1 MKRFCIEYWNPNN
14 THLNEMVWL
23 YLYAYSEE
31 QLRDM
36 LIEYEIINIR
46 EAEL

>member
-14 THLNEMVWL
+14 ASQYVWI
-23 YLYAYSEE
+23 YLRAYSEE

-36 LIEYEIINIR
+36 FIEYEIINIQ

>member
-1 MKRFCIEYWNPNN
+1 MKRFCIEFLDPNIAHEN
-14 THLNEMVWL
+14 TVICL
-23 YLYAYSEE
+23 YLRAYSEE

-36 LIEYEIINIR
+36 FIEYEIINIR